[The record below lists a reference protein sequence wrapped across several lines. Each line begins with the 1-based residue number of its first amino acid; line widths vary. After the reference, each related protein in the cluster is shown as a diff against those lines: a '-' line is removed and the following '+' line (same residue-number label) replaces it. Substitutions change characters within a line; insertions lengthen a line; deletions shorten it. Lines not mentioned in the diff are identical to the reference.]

1 MTETSSPFSKEP
13 LHSWRNIGGPQYIFS
28 FENGYGASVVQ
39 NPFSYGNKKGLWELA
54 VITFDDE
61 DKTSWSLTYSTPITD
76 DVIGWQTVDG
86 INETLSKIERLPSLK
101 KEQTK

>member
-1 MTETSSPFSKEP
+1 MTETSPFNKEP
-13 LHSWRNIGGPQYIFS
+13 LHSRRNNGGPQYIFS

-39 NPFSYGNKKGLWELA
+39 NSISYGREEGLWELA

-61 DKTSWSLTYSTPITD
+61 DKTSWDLTYSTPITD
-76 DVIGWQTVDG
+76 DVIGWKTVYG
-86 INETLSKIERLPSLK
+86 INETLSQIERLPSLK